1 MTWLRSTTPGGAR
14 FLRRA
19 GWQLIPVLDLW
30 VVAGPSVKP
39 ILVASLSQ
47 ACADADIP
55 VPEAADVEWVRG
67 VWS

>member
-1 MTWLRSTTPGGAR
+1 MTWHRSTTLGGAR

-19 GWQLIPVLDLW
+19 GWQLVPVFDLW
-30 VVAGPSVKP
+30 VVVAPHVKP
-39 ILVASLSQ
+39 VLVASLSQ
-47 ACADADIP
+47 ACADAGIP

>member
-1 MTWLRSTTPGGAR
+1 MIWSRSTTPGGAR

-19 GWQLIPVLDLW
+19 GWQLVPVLDLW
-30 VVAGPSVKP
+30 VVVAPSVKP
-39 ILVASLSQ
+39 VLVASLTN
-47 ACADADIP
+47 ACADAGIP